1 MQSEIDEL
9 KQRPS
14 AAVSPHT
21 NSVNSL
27 IQEMG
32 QLKLR
37 VDHQGVAID
46 TIKRNITDLRLNI
59 AFEEDLLDDLEDF
72 DRKVS
77 CRCRCSSWINV
88 PDLNGQQKS
97 GAEQESQ
104 HKSQQEL
111 NSFWSNLSLSCV
123 SSDDEIRVGLVYA
136 LFRCCCWFGA
146 VINGLKIVSWRPTSD
161 DGWADILHT
170 ISNLLLFAKCFE
182 SFVCAVVCFSSA
194 AEKKWEDDDMM
205 ICFSLRH
212 MHGSWVRS
220 SWITHPNINV

>member
-1 MQSEIDEL
+1 MSAMQSEIDEL

-14 AAVSPHT
+14 AAVSHHT

-77 CRCRCSSWINV
+77 CRCYVRVELMCLTKMDSSELAPRKNHSINH
-88 PDLNGQQKS
+88 DKS
-97 GAEQESQ
+97 
-104 HKSQQEL
+104 
-111 NSFWSNLSLSCV
+111 
-123 SSDDEIRVGLVYA
+123 
-136 LFRCCCWFGA
+136 
-146 VINGLKIVSWRPTSD
+146 
-161 DGWADILHT
+161 
-170 ISNLLLFAKCFE
+170 
-182 SFVCAVVCFSSA
+182 
-194 AEKKWEDDDMM
+194 
-205 ICFSLRH
+205 
-212 MHGSWVRS
+212 
-220 SWITHPNINV
+220 

>member
-1 MQSEIDEL
+1 MLKCEVLTYKKSRKPFQVTLLNRMSAMQSEIDEL

-77 CRCRCSSWINV
+77 CRC
-88 PDLNGQQKS
+88 
-97 GAEQESQ
+97 
-104 HKSQQEL
+104 
-111 NSFWSNLSLSCV
+111 
-123 SSDDEIRVGLVYA
+123 
-136 LFRCCCWFGA
+136 
-146 VINGLKIVSWRPTSD
+146 
-161 DGWADILHT
+161 
-170 ISNLLLFAKCFE
+170 
-182 SFVCAVVCFSSA
+182 
-194 AEKKWEDDDMM
+194 
-205 ICFSLRH
+205 
-212 MHGSWVRS
+212 
-220 SWITHPNINV
+220 